1 MITSLSQII
10 SEKESELARFRQA
23 AADAARRKEDEVRGH
38 MLEVLESMEMEM
50 ERTRQESERVIKA
63 AIQQA
68 ECDASA
74 SIGRAKLEMNDQLR
88 QREDE
93 IFAAAGSKIEE
104 DWTAREDHLRGE
116 FMAVLSSELENQ
128 HSNLTSCWTI
138 AMKADEEEMKRRIH
152 EIEEEHRS
160 KVGEMHQK
168 MEEVADEIWNEA
180 CTKFGA
186 AAESRIAHSVAIA
199 DAECS
204 ARDEQISTLLEERA
218 VLQKLLSEKEILHE
232 KISRDSTE
240 MEKASSDRGK
250 RHDKEISD
258 IIEEAR
264 NLAIDH
270 DQMKKS
276 RQQMESKNDLLRSE
290 LSKSKME
297 NKALQSKH
305 REQREKINRF
315 DCEKQRYE
323 SRIGELSAC
332 KQLLDRQ
339 LEDLKEGNKEL
350 TTVSEGQN
358 KRIEE
363 LVRSN
368 EKSSDKLSVL
378 TNHVGEL
385 QQKNHDLEKRHNAA
399 IAQISSLEQ
408 ERREYA
414 RLIEDGMKQNSR
426 LLVEALEKN
435 GPTSRSEPVVVHL
448 HGNNGD
454 NANMNERLSSECNTL
469 RSKMIQLERENFHL
483 EGELMNT
490 KNGEQVHQK
499 DSKNH
504 SCGVGMEVES
514 ENDLL
519 RIENNSLRTILSMM
533 RKEMETA
540 GETKDPDDGPAISSM
555 PSESTLETQL
565 FQCRSYLDMLLKT
578 RDPNDGHGRGFAS
591 DEVAFLRSKYR
602 DLHREA
608 DELREENQRLHRMC
622 NGGSGDKYNDEPTGR
637 EKELI
642 QKLEEATDEIEALLK
657 ENEKL
662 ARVSND
668 LRFELDGTRGGRR
681 SSSGIDPP
689 RRIPPSTRGDGVTVE
704 HERRMLDAIM
714 NDQSRSCGSSPSS
727 ARKDTLVS
735 EVVACIGRKPPM
747 TNAAESRPSKTA
759 YVRTMP
765 LPFISV
771 SPRAPYSYSCGLT
784 ILYLMLARAQKAFR
798 PRTASDIERKK
809 KEINRKKK
817 EIAVEKAR
825 IRNWN
830 VKDRTTNP
838 YL

>member
-1 MITSLSQII
+1 
-10 SEKESELARFRQA
+10 
-23 AADAARRKEDEVRGH
+23 

-50 ERTRQESERVIKA
+50 EHTRQESERVIKA

-68 ECDASA
+68 EYDASA
-74 SIGRAKLEMNDQLR
+74 STERAKLEMSEQLR

-93 IFAAAGSKIEE
+93 IFAAARSKFEE
-104 DWTAREDHLRGE
+104 NWTAREDHLRGE
-116 FMAVLSSELENQ
+116 FLAVLSSER
-128 HSNLTSCWTI
+128 TI
-138 AMKADEEEMKRRIH
+138 AMKANEEEMKRRIH
-152 EIEEEHRS
+152 EIEKEHRS

-250 RHDKEISD
+250 RHDKEISE

-339 LEDLKEGNKEL
+339 LQDLKQENKEL

-385 QQKNHDLEKRHNAA
+385 QQKNHDLERKHNAA
-399 IAQISSLEQ
+399 IEQIISLEQ

-426 LLVEALEKN
+426 LLIEALEKN
-435 GPTSRSEPVVVHL
+435 GPKTRSEPVVVHL

-469 RSKMIQLERENFHL
+469 WSKMIQLEREKNHL
-483 EGELMNT
+483 ENELMNT
-490 KNGEQVHQK
+490 KKGGQVHQN

-504 SCGVGMEVES
+504 GGVIEVES
-514 ENDLL
+514 EIDLL
-519 RIENNSLRTILSMM
+519 RSENDSLRTILSMM

-540 GETKDPDDGPAISSM
+540 GETKDLDDGPAKSTM
-555 PSESTLETQL
+555 PSDPTLEQQL
-565 FQCRSYLDMLLKT
+565 FQCRLYLDLLLKT
-578 RDPNDGHGRGFAS
+578 RDPNDGHGRGFVS

-622 NGGSGDKYNDEPTGR
+622 NRGSRDNDYDEPTGR

-642 QKLEEATDEIEALLK
+642 KKLEEATDEIEALLK

-662 ARVSND
+662 ARVSNE
-668 LRFELDGTRGGRR
+668 LRFELNETMRGR

-689 RRIPPSTRGDGVTVE
+689 RRPPSTRGDGETAE

-759 YVRTMP
+759 YVRAMP
-765 LPFISV
+765 LLFISV
-771 SPRAPYSYSCGLT
+771 PPGTLLLSADSH
-784 ILYLMLARAQKAFR
+784 ILNLMLARAQQAFR
-798 PRTASDIERKK
+798 PRTASDILRKK

-817 EIAVEKAR
+817 EIAVEKAK